1 MFSNEEF
8 CDNIFL
14 VYTVLKEYNEFLSQ
28 EDYIMLSRLKIL
40 LVAVFVIAFLS
51 ACGKAEVTKENVITI
66 QGDYPYFQS
75 WDELTG
81 KASYILS
88 AEILSCKTEWIV
100 KGNKIIVQ
108 NGQST
113 KVPMD
118 PRIYTVYELKVK
130 NLFKADAPIE
140 SVKLL
145 ILGGQIENDIYDVP
159 DTKTVRNMLKEG
171 KEYLF
176 FCGKSSDIEGSLYL
190 INPIQGCCS
199 IENEIIQGMTPE
211 KTPITWEMLEQL
223 R

>member
-1 MFSNEEF
+1 MRAFCKEE
-8 CDNIFL
+8 
-14 VYTVLKEYNEFLSQ
+14 YR
-28 EDYIMLSRLKIL
+28 MLSRIKL
-40 LVAVFVIAFLS
+40 LFAAVCFAVFLC
-51 ACGKAEVTKENVITI
+51 ACGKADVPKENVITI
-66 QGDYPYFQS
+66 QGDYPYYQS
-75 WDELTG
+75 WDELTD

-88 AEILSCKTEWIV
+88 AEVLSRKTEWIT

-108 NGQST
+108 DGQST

-118 PRIYTVYELKVK
+118 PRIYTVYELRVK
-130 NLFKADAPIE
+130 KLFKADGAIE

-145 ILGGQIENDIYDVP
+145 VLGGQIENDIYDVP
-159 DTKTVRNMLKEG
+159 DTNAVRNMLKEG

-176 FCGKSSDIEGSLYL
+176 FCRQSSDIGGSLYL
-190 INPIQGCCS
+190 INPTQGCYG

>member
-40 LVAVFVIAFLS
+40 LVAVCFAVLLS
-51 ACGKAEVTKENVITI
+51 ACGNAAATKEKVITI
-66 QGDYPYFQS
+66 QGDYPYYQS

-171 KEYLF
+171 
-176 FCGKSSDIEGSLYL
+176 
-190 INPIQGCCS
+190 
-199 IENEIIQGMTPE
+199 
-211 KTPITWEMLEQL
+211 
-223 R
+223 